1 MQTPVLDHT
10 AVAGNYRR
18 CRHHRAMPSAAVVMA
33 AGLVDVVVGQAEVGA
48 LGCPAV
54 AAAACSLQAVAQVG
68 LEGPPHEQVH

>member
-1 MQTPVLDHT
+1 
-10 AVAGNYRR
+10 
-18 CRHHRAMPSAAVVMA
+18 MPSAAVVMA